1 MERYGF
7 FSSVN
12 EDRLYTAQ
20 DFTRYFSRF
29 LQNGYFSVEPD
40 GLKVTTDTLLN
51 LSVKPGVMWINGHV
65 YELLE
70 PKILAVDTEAN
81 LSRRDRVVV
90 VLDHVN
96 REIRTEIKKGIA
108 SDNPEY
114 PALERS
120 DDRYEMCIA
129 QYQVD
134 KGITQLIPSMI
145 IDTRKDIELCGELT
159 SILDKRS
166 LLDFCQIS
174 GFNMEGTI
182 NSKDLMPRGEA
193 NIGASDKRYKKI
205 YCDDIDITNGIPYLS
220 DKGGKV
226 EGTVE
231 VQDIIPLLD
240 KMFRLGT
247 MEKKFYEVVSE
258 YIVSDKFSGN
268 PTFSGDGEFKVE
280 HNTAKMKDL
289 KVDGLDINGHKLFI
303 QSEAPAN
310 AKTGDVWLK
319 V

>member
-51 LSVKPGVMWINGHV
+51 LSVTPGTMWINGHV

-114 PALERS
+114 PSLERNE
-120 DDRYEMCIA
+120 DRYEMCIA

-231 VQDIIPLLD
+231 VQDIIPTLD

-247 MEKKFYEVVSE
+247 MEKKFAEVVSE

-268 PTFSGDGEFKVE
+268 PVFTGDGEFKVE
-280 HNTAKMKDL
+280 HNTSKMKNL
-289 KVDGLDINGHKLFI
+289 NVDSLDINGHKLFI

>member
-29 LQNGYFSVEPD
+29 LQNGYFSVEEN
-40 GLKVTTDTLLN
+40 GLKVVANGTLDITVL
-51 LSVKPGVMWINGHV
+51 PGTMWINGHV

-70 PKILAVDTEAN
+70 PKVLAVDTEAN
-81 LSRRDRVVV
+81 LSRCDRVVV
-90 VLDHVN
+90 VLDHIN

-120 DDRYEMCIA
+120 DDKYEMCIA
-129 QYQVD
+129 QYRID
-134 KGITQLIPSMI
+134 RGITNLHQNYI

-166 LLDFCQIS
+166 LLDFCQVF

-193 NIGASDKRYKKI
+193 FIGSPDKRYKKI
-205 YCDDIDITNGIPYLS
+205 FCDDIEITNGIPYLS

-231 VQDIIPLLD
+231 VQDIIPILN

-268 PTFSGDGEFKVE
+268 PVFSGDGEFKVE
-280 HNTAKMKDL
+280 HNTSKMKNL
-289 KVDGLDINGHKLFI
+289 NVDSLDINGHKLFI